1 MYGVD
6 SKGRSSRRSYPIW
19 DFHWAPK
26 HLVDRAS
33 ARLARWVRVI
43 GSIATD
49 TDRYVNACDYDIEG
63 SVIGHTILQYACD
76 GAHTKALRMKFS
88 TMTEKELRL
97 AFQKLDSKPELSLV
111 DAGKCRHELDWLYGI
126 NLSRLL
132 TESALRQGRGYA
144 TLSTGRVQ
152 GPTLGF
158 VVEREEEISCFVPVP
173 FWTIGATIVHNGKTY
188 SLEYEKDKVASEAEA
203 KGVCNECRDVL
214 LEVKAV
220 ESREIQQYPP
230 YPFDLS
236 SLQSEAYRHFGYS
249 PAGTLALAERLYLEA
264 LISYPRTSSQKL
276 PPDIAYAEILQGI
289 ASHTDYRSLIA
300 KLMTRGYLRPNN
312 GPKDDPAHPAIFPTG
327 ESPDRRLSGGEAKLY
342 DLISRRFMATF
353 ADSSLKTNSQVIFN
367 YNSDRFFLSGS
378 RIVRLGWVE
387 FYRPYA
393 FDDSKPLPNL
403 KIGDRAKVQEIKAI
417 EKFTQPPYRYNPS
430 SLLKKME
437 DMNIGTKA
445 TRAGIIDLLYARG
458 YIREERI
465 RASELADKVIDTLS
479 TYCPLI
485 IDSSFTADLENLM
498 QDIQNGSASRRGVL
512 VEALEHLRPIMLALA
527 EKEEA
532 IGSQLSE
539 VVEAQRLGA
548 VTFETPCPKCG
559 LKLAVVRSRRT
570 GKRFIGCNGKRQTG
584 CNFTLPLPQF
594 GNLTLLT
601 RHCNTCGFQM
611 VQARSRGRRPLVSCP
626 RCYATK
632 ARETKPASNTSKI
645 LARISVGAPPAT

>member
-1 MYGVD
+1 MD
-6 SKGRSSRRSYPIW
+6 SKGRSSRRSYPVW
-19 DFHWAPK
+19 DYHWAPK

-33 ARLARWVRVI
+33 ARLARWVQVI
-43 GSIATD
+43 GSIATNA
-49 TDRYVNACDYDIEG
+49 DRYINACDYDLEG
-63 SVIGHTILQYACD
+63 SVIGHTILQYACN

-88 TMTEKELRL
+88 TMTERELRF
-97 AFQKLDSKPELSLV
+97 AFQKLDSKTELPLV

-173 FWTIGATIVHNGKTY
+173 FWTIEATIVHDDKIY
-188 SLEYEKDKVASEAEA
+188 SLEYEKDKITSKAEA
-203 KGVCNECRDVL
+203 KSVCDECKDVL
-214 LEVKAV
+214 LDVKAI

-249 PAGTLALAERLYLEA
+249 PARTLASAERLYLDA

-276 PPDIAYAEILQGI
+276 PPDIGYAEILRGI
-289 ASHTDYRSLIA
+289 ASYTAYQPLVA

-312 GPKDDPAHPAIFPTG
+312 GPKNDPAHPAIFPTG
-327 ESPDRRLSGGEAKLY
+327 ESPKQPLSGGEAKLY

-353 ADSSLKTNSQVIFN
+353 ADSSLKTSSRLILTHNN
-367 YNSDRFFLSGS
+367 HRFFLSGS
-378 RIVRLGWVE
+378 RVIKMGWIE
-387 FYRPYA
+387 YYRPNTL
-393 FDDSKPLPNL
+393 DDARPLPDFR
-403 KIGDRAKVQEIKAI
+403 IGDRAKIQGIKTV
-417 EKFTQPPYRYNPS
+417 EKFTQPPHRYNPS

-437 DMNIGTKA
+437 DANIGTKA

-458 YIREERI
+458 YVREERM
-465 RASELADKVIDTLS
+465 RTSDLAGEVTDTLS

-485 IDSSFTADLENLM
+485 IDSSFTANLENLM
-498 QDIQNGSASRRGVL
+498 QDIQNGTASRRGVL
-512 VEALEHLRPIMLALA
+512 VEALDHLRPIMLALA
-527 EKEEA
+527 ENEEE

-539 VVEAQRLGA
+539 VIVTQRVA
-548 VTFETPCPKCG
+548 DVTFDTPCPKCG
-559 LKLAVVRSRRT
+559 LKLAVVRSRGS
-570 GKRFIGCNGKRQTG
+570 GKRFIGCNGKWQTG

-594 GNLTLLT
+594 GSLTLLT
-601 RHCNTCGFQM
+601 RRCSACGFQM

-632 ARETKPASNTSKI
+632 AREMRLGSSKSKI
-645 LARISVGAPPAT
+645 PGQIPREALAAT